1 VNKLIAIHLTDS
13 RCVRSVF
20 PVPVPIFNE
29 LITTQKFAK
38 CKVMHKIRVAFG
50 LFILPL
56 ALLETGIE
64 IEALTQ
70 HYHYHRSDALIGIH
84 IAQAAWNSQ

>member
-1 VNKLIAIHLTDS
+1 
-13 RCVRSVF
+13 
-20 PVPVPIFNE
+20 
-29 LITTQKFAK
+29 
-38 CKVMHKIRVAFG
+38 MHKIRVAFG

-70 HYHYHRSDALIGIH
+70 HYHYQRSDALIGIH